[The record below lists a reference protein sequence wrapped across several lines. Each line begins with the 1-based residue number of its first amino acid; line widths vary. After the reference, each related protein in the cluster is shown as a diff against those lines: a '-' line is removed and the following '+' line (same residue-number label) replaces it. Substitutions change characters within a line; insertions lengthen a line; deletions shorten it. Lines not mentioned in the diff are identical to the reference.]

1 MAIAP
6 YIAPIASVPES
17 PGNIFEGYLWKT
29 KNAKQT
35 DIKINVTNTMLLSP
49 INKSVIN
56 NGIEVIIT
64 NPVDTPFNTSIV
76 LIVFAVTGI
85 DINTSNGYIIDN
97 CTEPKNKKSK
107 LGSYVP
113 NKIIGTEANTKIK
126 GFFLPPND
134 LKSSTNPIAE
144 EITTTPSIANIL
156 ISFVITNA
164 NASDDI
170 RPIINAGPP
179 GYATN
184 FFPSL

>member
-1 MAIAP
+1 
-6 YIAPIASVPES
+6 
-17 PGNIFEGYLWKT
+17 
-29 KNAKQT
+29 
-35 DIKINVTNTMLLSP
+35 MLLSP
-49 INKSVIN
+49 ISTSKIN

-76 LIVFAVTGI
+76 LIVLAVTGI

-97 CTEPKNKKSK
+97 FTEPKNKKFK
-107 LGSYVP
+107 FGSYVP

-126 GFFLPPND
+126 GFFLPPNV

-144 EITTTPSIANIL
+144 EIITTPSIAIIL

-164 NASDDI
+164 NTSDDI
-170 RPIINAGPP
+170 RPIISAGPP